1 MKTFKKVLS
10 IIMVIAVIA
19 GIAVAGTISPA
30 AKSTGVGLSEW
41 AMRAYYE
48 GWSYVWGGAEVGAV
62 DCGGLIYAYCG
73 GNRTSMLADAQANG
87 MDWGYVSSG
96 VPNIHGLGLSR
107 PNHVGVYVGNGM
119 EVDARGSDYGVCYQA
134 VGDRWECWF
143 KLTAV
148 SYPTTGWQQFDGDYY
163 YYENGEYLANTSR
176 TIDGVTYYFGS
187 SGASTTTPGDMSAT
201 ASSSSSSKKSNTT
214 ATVKSDNGPLKNG
227 SQGEKVEKLQARLQE
242 LGYYDGA
249 IDGDFGAMTE
259 QAFKLFQKTAGLY
272 EDGIAGSDADLLYAD
287 DAPYYVAETKSTS
300 KKADLAATGT
310 GDGDEDTAEDEYTE
324 EAEDTDD
331 SAAEDEDAYYG
342 VYVSVG
348 DSGDT
353 VETIQKRLIELKYL
367 EGEADGAFGAMTE
380 SAVSAFQA
388 ANGLEKT
395 GVVDQNTYDAILS
408 DSAYANPIQK
418 STETVAPT
426 EAKAAANVTATTAP
440 STEIEIANTAISSKA
455 VSGVTDTLTA
465 RKTSTTTNFE
475 FIFWLGIMI
484 AVMLIAFVVVYI
496 IEKKKAKAKG
506 DAGRRFQ

>member
-30 AKSTGVGLSEW
+30 AKSTGTGLAEW

-119 EVDARGSDYGVCYQA
+119 EVDARGTNYGVCYQA
-134 VGDRWECWF
+134 VGDRWDCWF

-163 YYENGEYLANTSR
+163 YYENGEYITDTSR
-176 TIDGVTYYFGS
+176 TIDGVTYYFSS
-187 SGASTTTPGDMSAT
+187 SGASSTTPGDMSAT
-201 ASSSSSSKKSNTT
+201 ASSPSSSSAKTST
-214 ATVKSDNGPLKNG
+214 ATAADDNGPLKNG

-242 LGYYDGA
+242 LGYYNGS
-249 IDGDFGAMTE
+249 IDGDFGEMTE
-259 QAFKLFQKTAGLY
+259 KAFKLFQKAAGLY

-287 DAPYYVAETKSTS
+287 DAPYYVAETKITA
-300 KKADLAATGT
+300 KKTDLAETGT
-310 GDGDEDTAEDEYTE
+310 GDGEEDTDTEDEE
-324 EAEDTDD
+324 SEDTDD
-331 SAAEDEDAYYG
+331 EAVEEESDEI
-342 VYVSVG
+342 YVSVG

-353 VETIQKRLIELKYL
+353 VEKIQKRLIELNYL
-367 EGEADGAFGAMTE
+367 DGEADGAFGAMTE
-380 SAVSAFQA
+380 SAVTSFQG
-388 ANGLEKT
+388 ANGLDRT
-395 GVVDQNTYDAILS
+395 GVVNQSTYDALF
-408 DSAYANPIQK
+408 SADAYKNPIQK
-418 STETVAPT
+418 PSETVSPT
-426 EAKAAANVTATTAP
+426 EAKAAQNVAATTVP

-455 VSGVTDTLTA
+455 VSGITDTLSV
-465 RKTSTTTNFE
+465 RKASTSTNFE

-484 AVMLIAFVVVYI
+484 VVMLVAFVVVYA
-496 IEKKKAKAKG
+496 IEKKKAKARAKA
-506 DAGRRFQ
+506 DVGRRFQ